1 MHKTYLIA
9 RMQLL
14 YIKLSD
20 TVVWRIDRFA
30 NTINRRLLSLDICT
44 KSIWLRL
51 RYFVNSRR
59 DI

>member
-30 NTINRRLLSLDICT
+30 NTI
-44 KSIWLRL
+44 
-51 RYFVNSRR
+51 
-59 DI
+59 

>member
-1 MHKTYLIA
+1 MHKTYLVA

-30 NTINRRLLSLDICT
+30 NTIWAPS
-44 KSIWLRL
+44 KF
-51 RYFVNSRR
+51 RYAQKLFGCVYA
-59 DI
+59 IL